1 MQGDYVE
8 LGVGKGFMSRAAL
21 EYEALS
27 PGSNRRFLLFDK
39 FTSELVHDLTGDI
52 IDGSQNPNMR

>member
-1 MQGDYVE
+1 VE